1 MSIRFTGLSHHFN
14 GNPVLHNIDLDI
26 DAGEIVCVLGPSG
39 SGKSTLLRIIAGLE
53 SIQQGQLSVAGRLLA
68 DPQVNP
74 PPEQR
79 SIGLVFQD
87 HVLFPHQTV
96 AENVAFGLSDM
107 QSKEREHTV
116 ALQLA
121 NVGISTLA
129 DRYPHTLSGGQ
140 QQRVALARALA
151 TEPDVLLLDE
161 PFASADAPLR
171 KSLREDARR
180 RLKKAKTTTL
190 MVTHDPAEAMSM
202 ADRIAVLVD
211 GDLVQFGTPEELWQ
225 RPQHSFVA
233 ATIANLQALKGRI
246 EGNHCITAF
255 GNLPLRLLTLTQ
267 QLEDHA
273 TITFGVRASSLTV
286 SSGGA
291 CSVQDIR
298 FLGDRYTL
306 LVSAENQELEISTA
320 LKPTA
325 QIGDAVSVNFASAEA
340 LMLS

>member
-14 GNPVLHNIDLDI
+14 SNPVLRNIDLDI

-255 GNLPLRLLTLTQ
+255 GKLPLRLLTLTQ